1 VVESLVYSPQVL
13 GVISWIALLLLLQLA
28 IWPLLRP
35 SLRDYAFPAA
45 FPVSLLI
52 FSVISWYCGLLK
64 APVQAAVIPFLF
76 LIVWSAWRGGY
87 QRKYFSG
94 QGKWALVFF
103 VFFLFML
110 ELRFVNPSISY
121 AEKFMDHAFLAS
133 IMRSPIVPPLD
144 PWFAGGTL
152 DVYYYLGYW
161 IFGVLGLVTGTTS
174 PVVFNLAL
182 PTVLANAAVAM
193 FALANLLCNR
203 LRWLPL
209 LTFLVVNPSFVW
221 QIIQGKGIGSVLWD
235 STRTIPNAINEYP
248 IFSFVWG
255 DLHAHVISIFNQ
267 VLLLFLL
274 VYSLKFW
281 ETAGKRE
288 RLVLVLLTG
297 LSLGSVPLI
306 NAWDVILYAPL
317 TVFVGYLIWYNSRI
331 PEENPDQGIPGV
343 LKQTFHLLRGG
354 GRKKETTD
362 HLLCRSWSYLLL
374 VPVLSVALYLPYYL
388 EMNTRGIQGI
398 GLVHSPTP
406 VTAFLLVNGIF
417 IVIFL
422 VYLTRDIIQK
432 PVWLLTPIPF
442 AIAGYA
448 SAGIA
453 VLPLAYFLLR
463 KKRTPAELLAIT
475 GLLVIILAEFFYL
488 KDNMGELYYRM
499 NTVFKFYLPAWII
512 MGASAFSMVSLM
524 LEGPVSRMRITKGM
538 KDAALIVAIGTLLV
552 LPLVAPLD
560 YPYRDATLDG
570 LAYLDT
576 AHPGD
581 ARAVSYLRS
590 LEGVSGIVE
599 AEGGDYTYF
608 ARISSFTGIP
618 TIIGMPFHEFMWRAD
633 GWTDRA
639 RDVRTIYEDPRQ
651 TRNLME
657 KYGMSHLY
665 VGDSERERYTVRV
678 DEAGLRLIYDQ
689 DGVRI
694 YNLSA

>member
-52 FSVISWYCGLLK
+52 FTVISWYCGLLK

-87 QRKYFSG
+87 QRTYFSG

-133 IMRSPIVPPLD
+133 IMRSPVVPPFD

-152 DVYYYLGYW
+152 NVYYYLGYW
-161 IFGVLGLVTGTTS
+161 IFGALGLVTGTAS

-193 FALANLLCNR
+193 FALAHLLCNR

-281 ETAGKRE
+281 ETAGKKE
-288 RLVLVLLTG
+288 RLVLVLLTA

-317 TVFVGYLIWYNSRI
+317 TVFIGYLIWYKSRV
-331 PEENPDQGIPGV
+331 PEDTPNQGIPGV
-343 LKQTFHLLRGG
+343 LKRTFHLLRGG
-354 GRKKETTD
+354 GRKKEATK

-422 VYLTRDIIQK
+422 VYLVRDIIQK

-453 VLPLAYFLLR
+453 VLPLVYLLLR

-475 GLLVIILAEFFYL
+475 GLLVLILAEFFYL
-488 KDNMGELYYRM
+488 KDNMG
-499 NTVFKFYLPAWII
+499 
-512 MGASAFSMVSLM
+512 SS
-524 LEGPVSRMRITKGM
+524 ITG
-538 KDAALIVAIGTLLV
+538 
-552 LPLVAPLD
+552 
-560 YPYRDATLDG
+560 
-570 LAYLDT
+570 
-576 AHPGD
+576 
-581 ARAVSYLRS
+581 
-590 LEGVSGIVE
+590 
-599 AEGGDYTYF
+599 
-608 ARISSFTGIP
+608 
-618 TIIGMPFHEFMWRAD
+618 
-633 GWTDRA
+633 
-639 RDVRTIYEDPRQ
+639 
-651 TRNLME
+651 
-657 KYGMSHLY
+657 
-665 VGDSERERYTVRV
+665 
-678 DEAGLRLIYDQ
+678 
-689 DGVRI
+689 
-694 YNLSA
+694 

>member
-1 VVESLVYSPQVL
+1 MTILVYDPQVL
-13 GVISWIALLLLLQLA
+13 GVISWIALLLILQLA
-28 IWPLLRP
+28 VWPLLRP

-45 FPVSLLI
+45 FPVSLLV
-52 FSVISWYCGLLK
+52 FSIISWYCGLLK

-76 LIVWSAWRGGY
+76 LIVWYAWRGDY

-133 IMRSPIVPPLD
+133 IMRSPVVPPLD

-152 DVYYYLGYW
+152 NVYYYLGYW
-161 IFGVLGLVTGTTS
+161 IFGALGLVTGTAS

-193 FALANLLCNR
+193 FALAHLLSNR

-221 QIIQGKGIGSVLWD
+221 QVIQGKGIGSVLWD
-235 STRTIPNAINEYP
+235 STRTIPDAINEYP

-274 VYSLKFW
+274 VYSLNHWKK
-281 ETAGKRE
+281 AGKRE
-288 RLVLVLLTG
+288 RLALILLTS

-317 TVFVGYLIWYNSRI
+317 TVFVGYLIWYTSRI
-331 PEENPDQGIPGV
+331 PEGTPDEGIGGV
-343 LKQTFHLLRGG
+343 LKRTVALLQE
-354 GRKKETTD
+354 GRKEKSD
-362 HLLCRSWSYLLL
+362 DNLLCRPWSYLLL
-374 VPVLSVALYLPYYL
+374 VPILSVVLYLPYYF

-422 VYLTRDIIQK
+422 VYAARDIIRQ
-432 PVWLLTPIPF
+432 PVWLLSAVPF

-453 VLPLAYFLLR
+453 VLPLVYLLLR
-463 KKRTPAELLAIT
+463 KKRTPVELLAVT
-475 GLLVIILAEFFYL
+475 GLLVIILAEFFYV
-488 KDNMGELYYRM
+488 KDNMGDVYYRM

-512 MGASAFSMVSLM
+512 MGAAGFSMVSLM
-524 LEGPVSRMRITKGM
+524 LEEPVSRLRITKGM

-552 LPLVAPLD
+552 LPLAVPLD

-570 LAYLDT
+570 LAYLDQ

-581 ARAVSYLRS
+581 ARAVAYLRS
-590 LEGVSGIVE
+590 LDGVRGVVE
-599 AEGGDYTYF
+599 AEGGDYTYY
-608 ARISSFTGIP
+608 ARVSSFTGIP
-618 TIIGMPFHEFMWRAD
+618 TIIGMPFHEYMWRAD

-639 RDVRTIYEDPRQ
+639 NDVRTIYEDPSR
-651 TRNLME
+651 TRTLMDR
-657 KYGMSHLY
+657 YGMTHLY
-665 VGDSERERYTVRV
+665 VGDPERERYNVRV
-678 DEAGLRLIYDQ
+678 DEAGLRLIYEEE
-689 DGVRI
+689 GVRI
-694 YNLSA
+694 YTLSA

>member
-1 VVESLVYSPQVL
+1 MVETLVYSPQVL

-35 SLRDYAFPAA
+35 TLRDYAFPAA

-52 FSVISWYCGLLK
+52 FSVLSWYCGLLK

-87 QRKYFSG
+87 QRNHFSG

-103 VFFLFML
+103 VFFLLML

-133 IMRSPIVPPLD
+133 IMRSPVVPPLD

-152 DVYYYLGYW
+152 NVYYYLGYW
-161 IFGVLGLVTGTTS
+161 MFGALGLVTGTPS
-174 PVVFNLAL
+174 PVVFNLGL

-193 FALANLLCNR
+193 FALAHLLCNR

-221 QIIQGKGIGSVLWD
+221 QMIQGKGIGSVLWD

-281 ETAGKRE
+281 KNAEKKE
-288 RLVLVLLTG
+288 RLVLVLLTA

-317 TVFVGYLIWYNSRI
+317 TVFVGYLIWYNSRV
-331 PEENPDQGIPGV
+331 PEGTQAEGITGV
-343 LKQTFHLLRGG
+343 LKQTVTLLRE
-354 GRKKETTD
+354 GRKGGKKE
-362 HLLCRSWSYLLL
+362 HLLCRPWSYLLL

-388 EMNTRGIQGI
+388 QMNTRGIQGI

-422 VYLTRDIIQK
+422 VYLIRDIIRK
-432 PVWLLTPIPF
+432 PAWLLSPIPF

-453 VLPLAYFLLR
+453 VLPLVYFLLR
-463 KKRTPAELLAIT
+463 KKRTPAEFLAIT
-475 GLLVIILAEFFYL
+475 GLLIIILAEFFYL
-488 KDNMGELYYRM
+488 KDNMGDVYYRM

-524 LEGPVSRMRITKGM
+524 LEEPVARMRITRGM
-538 KDAALIVAIGTLLV
+538 KNAALVVVVGTLLV
-552 LPLVAPLD
+552 LPLVVPLD

-570 LAYLDT
+570 LAYLDG

-581 ARAVSYLRS
+581 ARAVRYLRS

-639 RDVRTIYEDPRQ
+639 RDVKTIYEDPHQ
-651 TRNLME
+651 TRTLMDQ
-657 KYGMSHLY
+657 YGMTHLY
-665 VGDSERERYTVRV
+665 VGDPERERYTVRV

-689 DGVRI
+689 EGVRI
-694 YNLSA
+694 YTRSA